1 MVGQGIGN
9 PARAVGPEVGG
20 VGTVVVGSGYAAQG
34 NILVSKETVEAISQ
48 AFESTKGSLADR
60 LMAALI
66 AGGKAGGDQ
75 RGEQSAALLVVR
87 KGAGYDGMDN
97 FIDISVY
104 DHVTPIAELD
114 RLYRLNNLYFTQSD
128 PANMVPITAE
138 LAREIQEIWRKRGF
152 YDGEADGVVDKEFQD
167 ILVHYMGWENYDLRI
182 EPVAQIDVK
191 AGETLMIDHE
201 VLEDIRYVFREGLW
215 KPKVR

>member
-1 MVGQGIGN
+1 
-9 PARAVGPEVGG
+9 
-20 VGTVVVGSGYAAQG
+20 
-34 NILVSKETVEAISQ
+34 
-48 AFESTKGSLADR
+48 
-60 LMAALI
+60 
-66 AGGKAGGDQ
+66 
-75 RGEQSAALLVVR
+75 
-87 KGAGYDGMDN
+87 
-97 FIDISVY
+97 
-104 DHVTPIAELD
+104 
-114 RLYRLNNLYFTQSD
+114 
-128 PANMVPITAE
+128 MVPITAE

-215 KPKVR
+215 KPRVR